1 MSDLDLE
8 TLIAAGPIAP
18 IEDPYSLY
26 AELRREAPVKR
37 MNFPA
42 RPTYFVSRFD
52 DVHAVFK
59 DHQRFS
65 NRSNE
70 RGIGLLIGRTIIG
83 MDGPEHQKH
92 RALITPALVPRA
104 LSGSFPELVSRI
116 AHEIIDGFAERGSAD
131 LVADFTYLYPIRVF
145 TELLGLDPSDV
156 AMFHDWAVDLSH
168 VVADPARG
176 VEASVRMR
184 EYLGHVLCEK
194 KRRPDAGMIGRLL
207 TAEVNG
213 ERISDEEVINF
224 VCLLVIAGAETT
236 YHLMGSAL
244 YALLHTADLFARVR
258 ADRQLIPQVL
268 DETLRWESPV
278 QMVTREAITDV
289 ELAGTLIPAGSDL
302 IVGIGS
308 ANRDERRFPNPDRF
322 DADRK
327 GEVHIA
333 FGFGRHYCAGS
344 RLAYL
349 EAGIGL
355 QAVFDRFPKLRFD
368 PDAERA
374 RILGV
379 SFRSPDRLRV
389 CL

>member
-1 MSDLDLE
+1 MNPLDLE
-8 TLIAAGPIAP
+8 KLIAAGPIAP

-26 AELRREAPVKR
+26 AQLRREAPVKR
-37 MNFPA
+37 MNYPA
-42 RPTYFVSRFD
+42 RPTFFVSRFD
-52 DVHAVFK
+52 DVHAVLK
-59 DHQRFS
+59 DHQGFS

-70 RGIGLLIGRTIIG
+70 RGIGLLIGRTLIG

-104 LSGSFPELVSRI
+104 LAGDFPELVSRI
-116 AHEIIDGFAERGSAD
+116 AHEIIDGFAARGSAD

-145 TELLGLDPSDV
+145 TELLGLDPVDIGR
-156 AMFHDWAVDLSH
+156 FHDWAVDLSH

-176 VEASVRMR
+176 VEASRRMR
-184 EYLGHVLCEK
+184 EHLGKLLLER
-194 KRRPDAGMIGRLL
+194 KREPGGGLLGSLL

-244 YALLHTADLFARVR
+244 HALLHDADLLARVR
-258 ADRQLIPQVL
+258 ADDALIPQVL
-268 DETLRWESPV
+268 EETLRWESPI
-278 QMVTREAITDV
+278 QMVTRESTLDA
-289 ELAGTLIPAGSDL
+289 ELAGTQIPAGSDL
-302 IVGIGS
+302 IVSIGS
-308 ANRDERRFPNPDRF
+308 ANRDERRFPDPDRF
-322 DADRK
+322 DVDRQ

-344 RLAYL
+344 RLAIL
-349 EAGIGL
+349 EARIGL
-355 QAVFDRFPKLRFD
+355 QAVFERFPELRLD
-368 PDAERA
+368 PKAERA
-374 RILGV
+374 RIVGV
-379 SFRSPDRLRV
+379 AFRSPDQLRV

>member
-1 MSDLDLE
+1 MSPLDLE
-8 TLIAAGPIAP
+8 SMITAGPIAP

-26 AELRREAPVKR
+26 ARLRREAPVKR

-42 RPTYFVSRFD
+42 RPTFFVSRFD
-52 DVHAVFK
+52 DVHTVLK
-59 DHQRFS
+59 DHPRFS

-70 RGIGLLIGRTIIG
+70 RGIGMLIGRTIIG

-116 AHEIIDGFAERGSAD
+116 AHEIIDGFAARGSAD

-145 TELLGLDPSDV
+145 TELLGLDPVDV
-156 AMFHDWAVDLSH
+156 ARFHDWAVDLSH

-176 VEASVRMR
+176 VAASVSMR
-184 EYLGHVLCEK
+184 EHLGQVLRER
-194 KRRPDAGMIGRLL
+194 KREPGGGLIGSLL

-224 VCLLVIAGAETT
+224 VCLLMIAGAETT

-244 YALLHTADLFARVR
+244 YALLHDADLFARVR
-258 ADRQLIPQVL
+258 ADPERIPPVL

-278 QMVTREAITDV
+278 QILTREALEDV
-289 ELAGTLIPAGSDL
+289 ELAGTKIPAGSDV

-308 ANRDERRFPNPDRF
+308 ANRDERRFPDPDRF
-322 DADRK
+322 DADRE

-344 RLAYL
+344 RLAIL
-349 EAGIGL
+349 EARIGL
-355 QAVFDRFPKLRFD
+355 EAVFERFPDLRLD
-368 PDAERA
+368 PEAERA

-379 SFRSPDRLRV
+379 AFRSPDRLRV
-389 CL
+389 CF